1 MAEINGDEI
10 LAKDL
15 NAPSMFVNILRARA
29 ENGFVVLDLGYVPPL
44 ESSEVSLLQQEQ
56 IRVSQRVI
64 MPAEVAQML
73 SHMVNQLQSGA
84 DDDFN
89 PVVPLKG

>member
-15 NAPSMFVNILRARA
+15 NAPSMFANILRARA

-44 ESSEVSLLQQEQ
+44 ESSEVS
-56 IRVSQRVI
+56 VI

-73 SHMVNQLQSGA
+73 SHMVNQLLPGDA
-84 DDDFN
+84 DDFN
-89 PVVPLKG
+89 PVAPPRA